1 MRRSYYSRLF
11 TIKIKELVVIDA
23 DTGIVEATNTTPWVG
38 FQDDVVIRVADAGSK
53 RLVDIRSKSRIGGSD
68 LGKNAECIRRFI
80 KELDKILES

>member
-23 DTGIVEATNTTPWVG
+23 DTGIVEATDTTPWVG

-68 LGKNAECIRRFI
+68 LGKNAERIRRFI